1 MNRLG
6 IQSLNAGAPDL
17 RLSGD
22 QTQRGTY
29 TQRRRAQMAGG
40 GITSMRDQIKYNVG
54 PGETL
59 VGKPGGLVEPGVK
72 QYGILSKLKDKI
84 VDDLIPNEIKEN
96 PMVSA
101 ALLGGAANYMDL
113 IPGQAMDSRGWI
125 NDLLGAG
132 GKMLGTGARNV
143 GTTLGIPG
151 ADQWFTGGILPT
163 GSGMD
168 YGIDDAGLG
177 VKINP
182 ATGLPQQY
190 NWQDLLQ
197 QQVKKGVLGVLPDKA
212 QQYLQTLGISGQ
224 GGQGTTPD
232 ASGRYPINWKGP
244 LAIGSTI
251 GALDYATRSDD
262 KMPPQLT
269 VNIPQ
274 SGREAFDDPNL
285 RFKPKEQYVDTMAMA
300 ADGGRIGYADG
311 MLAAPKFSAE
321 DKFRMDMRRNLIKK
335 LGEQY
340 PDATIDELYEMMKE
354 QYGLESA
361 AGIQGLAQGGRI
373 GYNLGGVTGEQNA
386 MVMDML
392 NKGMDNDTIST
403 ITGVTPEDIQIII
416 NQINEAQK
424 GIEESGA
431 LENVD
436 LKAQGG
442 RIGYRGGKGVASLQA
457 SAPDPMD
464 ALNDMSMNVYGKP
477 LHELTPEQYQML
489 IDMANEQAAMPG
501 RDRVMAQEG
510 GLMDLG
516 GMEKDYR
523 QEGGFVPIGGEEKA
537 DDVPA
542 RLSKNE
548 FVFTADAVRSAGGG
562 DIDEGA
568 AVMERLMENL
578 EAGGEV
584 SEDSQGLEG
593 ARGMF
598 ANTQRLQNRII

>member
-361 AGIQGLAQGGRI
+361 AGIQ
-373 GYNLGGVTGEQNA
+373 
-386 MVMDML
+386 
-392 NKGMDNDTIST
+392 
-403 ITGVTPEDIQIII
+403 
-416 NQINEAQK
+416 
-424 GIEESGA
+424 
-431 LENVD
+431 
-436 LKAQGG
+436 
-442 RIGYRGGKGVASLQA
+442 
-457 SAPDPMD
+457 
-464 ALNDMSMNVYGKP
+464 
-477 LHELTPEQYQML
+477 
-489 IDMANEQAAMPG
+489 
-501 RDRVMAQEG
+501 
-510 GLMDLG
+510 
-516 GMEKDYR
+516 
-523 QEGGFVPIGGEEKA
+523 
-537 DDVPA
+537 
-542 RLSKNE
+542 
-548 FVFTADAVRSAGGG
+548 
-562 DIDEGA
+562 
-568 AVMERLMENL
+568 
-578 EAGGEV
+578 
-584 SEDSQGLEG
+584 
-593 ARGMF
+593 
-598 ANTQRLQNRII
+598 

>member
-6 IQSLNAGAPDL
+6 IQSLHAGAPDL

-40 GITSMRDQIKYNVG
+40 GIMGSNAGSMLVAPTADGSR
-54 PGETL
+54 PGY
-59 VGKPGGLVEPGVK
+59 GVWD
-72 QYGILSKLKDKI
+72 KLKRGAKKIKDKF
-84 VDDLIPNEIKEN
+84 VDDIIPNELKN
-96 PMVSA
+96 PAVLATLAGVGINQFGLPNIPGMGKIGLEKGMGQNWYGE
-101 ALLGGAANYMDL
+101 LLGNVV
-113 IPGQAMDSRGWI
+113 PGGTVDMV
-125 NDLLGAG
+125 LGQG
-132 GKMLGTGARNV
+132 GSGQTLGTGMSNIWDAITGTPTEYSTTRRSGLDAAVKTMTGGGINSLDANWQEILKQQAASKLPGMIAGPVQGILDVADRGIFDQYQNLANIVKDPV
-143 GTTLGIPG
+143 GT
-151 ADQWFTGGILPT
+151 
-163 GSGMD
+163 
-168 YGIDDAGLG
+168 
-177 VKINP
+177 
-182 ATGLPQQY
+182 
-190 NWQDLLQ
+190 
-197 QQVKKGVLGVLPDKA
+197 VKKSLFNKFTDTMGNVFSDTTRGD
-212 QQYLQTLGISGQ
+212 QTF
-224 GGQGTTPD
+224 
-232 ASGRYPINWKGP
+232 NWKIPVAGG
-244 LAIGSTI
+244 LAA
-251 GALDYATRSDD
+251 GAYTAAQPRDTLPMDETGINFQTAEQAMADED
-262 KMPPQLT
+262 
-269 VNIPQ
+269 
-274 SGREAFDDPNL
+274 L
-285 RFKPKEQYVDTMAMA
+285 RFKPETQYALA
-300 ADGGRIGYADG
+300 ADGGRIGYNIG
-311 MLAAPKFSAE
+311 
-321 DKFRMDMRRNLIKK
+321 
-335 LGEQY
+335 
-340 PDATIDELYEMMKE
+340 
-354 QYGLESA
+354 
-361 AGIQGLAQGGRI
+361 GI
-373 GYNLGGVTGEQNA
+373 TGEQNA